1 MRTMK
6 VESINLAQK
15 KTINHSGN
23 LVETGIF
30 KKPTYKSVDIT
41 KLGLDRD
48 VIADTEVHGGA
59 DQAVYLYSQTDYE
72 WWTNELGKPMAPGT
86 FGENLTI
93 SDFTTETLLI
103 GDRLS
108 INNVL
113 LEISAPRTPCY
124 KLSTRMGN
132 PEFLKTFIKAV
143 KPGAYARVLNE
154 GKVNIGDVVT
164 LIKTEFDYASI
175 NDVFVEWHS
184 NNRSKEILRKALDSP
199 ISKYHKNMIQKWYK
213 GVEAD

>member
-1 MRTMK
+1 MK

-15 KTINHSGN
+15 TTINHSGN

-30 KKPTYKSVDIT
+30 KKPTYNSVDIT
-41 KLGLDRD
+41 KLGLHGD

-59 DQAVYLYSQTDYE
+59 DQAVYLYSQTDYK
-72 WWTNELGKPMAPGT
+72 WWTNELGKPIAPGT

-93 SDFTTETLLI
+93 SDFTTEALLI
-103 GDRLS
+103 GDWLR

-124 KLSTRMGN
+124 KLSTRMEDA
-132 PEFLKTFIKAV
+132 EFLKTFVKAV

-154 GKVNIGDVVT
+154 GTVNIGDEVT
-164 LIKTEFDYASI
+164 LIKTEFDYAPI

-184 NNRSKEILRKALDSP
+184 DDRDNEILRKALDSP
-199 ISKYHKNMIQKWYK
+199 ISKYHRNMIQKWYK
-213 GVEAD
+213 GVGAG

>member
-1 MRTMK
+1 MK

-30 KKPTYKSVDIT
+30 KKPIYNSVHIT
-41 KLGLDRD
+41 KLGLHGD
-48 VIADTEVHGGA
+48 VIADTEVHGGV

-72 WWTNELGKPMAPGT
+72 WWTNELGKPIAPGT

-93 SDFTTETLLI
+93 SEFTTEALLI
-103 GDRLS
+103 GDRLR

-124 KLSTRMGN
+124 KLSSRMED
-132 PEFLKTFIKAV
+132 PEFLKTFVKAV

-154 GKVNIGDVVT
+154 GTVNIGDEVT
-164 LIKTEFDYASI
+164 LIKTEFNYASI

-184 NNRSKEILRKALDSP
+184 DNRSNEILRKALDSP
-199 ISKYHKNMIQKWYK
+199 ISKYHRKMIQKWYE
-213 GVEAD
+213 GVESG